1 MGVSR
6 KILIVD
12 DEKSVR
18 DLFSKAFSRKNYQV
32 VTAKS
37 GPEALDILNRNTI
50 YVNFLDLNMPE
61 MNGIELCKTIL
72 KKNPLAIVFAV
83 TGYISLFE
91 LSDCKEA
98 GFEDYFVKPVKL
110 EMLFS
115 ATERAFNKLDRWKK
129 KN

>member
-1 MGVSR
+1 MGISR

-12 DEKSVR
+12 DEESVR
-18 DLFSKAFSRKNYQV
+18 NLLTKAFSKRNYDV
-32 VTAKS
+32 ITAES
-37 GPEALDILNRNTI
+37 GAEALKIIDQDNI

-61 MNGIELCKTIL
+61 MNGIELCKIIL
-72 KKNPLAIVFAV
+72 KRNPLAIVFAV

-110 EMLFS
+110 DMLFN
-115 ATERAFNKLDRWKK
+115 AAENAFNKLERWKK
-129 KN
+129 K